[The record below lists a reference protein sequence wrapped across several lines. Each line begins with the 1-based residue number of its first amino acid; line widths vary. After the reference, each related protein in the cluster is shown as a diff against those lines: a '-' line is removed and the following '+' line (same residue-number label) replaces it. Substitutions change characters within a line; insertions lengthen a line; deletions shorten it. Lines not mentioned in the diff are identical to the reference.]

1 MQRGYLVAI
10 GLGHALVILAAG
22 KGTRMNSALPKVMH
36 EIAGL
41 PMLGHVIHNGLQA
54 GFEKIVLVTAPDQQ
68 SVRQKADDIHP
79 NIRHAIQEKAL
90 GTGDAVAA
98 ALDQL
103 HDADRTVI
111 VFGDTPLMRQKVL
124 TALAETESD
133 LLVLGFVPDVAGR
146 YGRIVTKE
154 GKPVRI
160 VEAKDATEDELK
172 IRLCNAG
179 AMSFKTEVLANLL
192 TLLTPNNAQ
201 GEYYLTDL
209 VALGHQAGAH
219 LALAEVQAEDVM
231 GVDTRAALAHAEA
244 VIQNRYREQFLAS
257 GVTMEDPQSVYFYH
271 DTQIARDVHLE
282 PHIRFGANVRVEE
295 NVRINAFSHI
305 EGATISH
312 GAQIGPFARLRPG
325 TIVGAGGKIG
335 NFVETKN
342 AKLEAGVK
350 VNHLSYI
357 GDAEIGAQANIGA
370 GTITCNYDG
379 FNKHVTRIGA
389 GAFIGSNSSLIA
401 PVTIGEGAYVGSG
414 TAISGTVDNDDL
426 AVTRAPV
433 KTVKGWAA
441 KFRKKNSKG

>member
-1 MQRGYLVAI
+1 
-10 GLGHALVILAAG
+10 
-22 KGTRMNSALPKVMH
+22 MNSALPKVMH

-41 PMLGHVIHNGLQA
+41 PMVGHVIRNGLQA
-54 GFEKIVLVTAPDQQ
+54 GFETIVLVTAPDQQ
-68 SVRQKADDIHP
+68 AVRQKADQIYP

-98 ALDQL
+98 AIDQL
-103 HDADRTVI
+103 SDADRSVI

-133 LLVLGFVPDVAGR
+133 LLVLGFVPEVAGR

-179 AMSFKTEVLANLL
+179 AMSLKTEVLVSLL
-192 TLLTPNNAQ
+192 TSLTPDNAQ

-209 VALGHQAGAH
+209 VALGHKAGAR

-244 VIQNRYREQFLAS
+244 VIQNRYREHFLMA
-257 GVTMEDPQSVYFYH
+257 GVTMEDPQSVYFHY

-282 PHIRFGANVRVEE
+282 PHIRFGANVEVEE

-305 EGATISH
+305 DGAVIKH

-325 TIVGAGGKIG
+325 TVVGAGGKIG

-342 AKLEAGVK
+342 AKLDDGVK

-401 PVTIGEGAYVGSG
+401 PVTIGDGAYLGSG
-414 TAISGTVDNDDL
+414 SAISGTVEKDDL